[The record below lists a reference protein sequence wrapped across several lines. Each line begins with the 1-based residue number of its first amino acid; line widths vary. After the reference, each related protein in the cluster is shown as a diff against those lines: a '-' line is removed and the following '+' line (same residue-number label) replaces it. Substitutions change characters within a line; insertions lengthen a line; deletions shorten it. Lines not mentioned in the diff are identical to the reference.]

1 MGVGPCRGAPS
12 AGGSGAACGTQAGDS
27 ARGPQRR
34 APDAEA
40 RGAGVGGR
48 PPAAPG
54 PVSRSGRCRNSLPRR
69 CISGVEALQR
79 LLRRA
84 GAFQCAVFLM
94 SFQVLSGVF
103 RFVWITSLF
112 GPLGVCIPVHRSSH
126 LPLVPTID
134 LGAGLLPGPWFCAH
148 VFLRP
153 VTAMSFCLSGCGEG
167 GLPSDFY
174 FTVISFT
181 VIIWRFYRSCSYL
194 FVLYYE
200 AIMRNCILFL
210 EILVFLHQ
218 TASFPF
224 MPHFFPCLFTPPL
237 PDTCPR
243 PHGVPPG

>member
-27 ARGPQRR
+27 ARGPQRL
-34 APDAEA
+34 APDTEA

-112 GPLGVCIPVHRSSH
+112 GPLGVCIPVHRSSR

-134 LGAGLLPGPWFCAH
+134 LGAGLLPAPRS
-148 VFLRP
+148 VRMPFL
-153 VTAMSFCLSGCGEG
+153 
-167 GLPSDFY
+167 GL
-174 FTVISFT
+174 
-181 VIIWRFYRSCSYL
+181 
-194 FVLYYE
+194 
-200 AIMRNCILFL
+200 
-210 EILVFLHQ
+210 
-218 TASFPF
+218 
-224 MPHFFPCLFTPPL
+224 
-237 PDTCPR
+237 
-243 PHGVPPG
+243 